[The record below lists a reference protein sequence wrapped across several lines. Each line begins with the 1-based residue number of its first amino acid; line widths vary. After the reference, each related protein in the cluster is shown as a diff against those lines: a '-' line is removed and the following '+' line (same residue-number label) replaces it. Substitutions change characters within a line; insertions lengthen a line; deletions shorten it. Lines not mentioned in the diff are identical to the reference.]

1 MSKFCTTCGHRITN
15 GGSYEREVYDE
26 VTSNNSKNKDSTTTN
41 NKNNTKDLLNKASS
55 SSNDNPF
62 LTSMSSATTVAGVS
76 STGNDKTIA
85 SIEASPMRSLKTG
98 INMATFCGK
107 CDAMIEDIPP
117 SNPPL
122 FGIIKLP
129 GPQPGVDGV
138 IDVPLS
144 SEEENESK
152 MISSLNK
159 KGSSSSSGN
168 NSNGG
173 EDEDDED
180 NDEDRDQPL
189 KSSEMS
195 NDALES
201 HRRKIKY
208 YAPPEHMDMVYGYVE
223 RHRGQYITSFHFRR
237 EADDKFIMAA
247 TMEADLTGKIYIHTK
262 QEIKGEGRI
271 SQVPSN
277 DKDPNYI
284 GILIPNFLGTEFVLH
299 DYRVKY
305 QENKL
310 TPSVNRA
317 QRPFVMELAYL
328 KFDVNIL
335 GRVPNSLKAT
345 FPRWEENFSD
355 YPQNKTIK
363 DRYAEKTVKR
373 ELDETKTLGEKIK
386 ALQNKELRKEYTMI
400 DSEEKE
406 ELLLFGL
413 LIFLYAICLLNC
425 KRVLLTMSINY
436 NIDTAKPQWSEEMQ
450 AWTLNFNGRVNIA
463 SKKNIIL
470 TPSKENES
478 MDEEFGSET
487 TCVRF
492 GKFTKHR
499 FSLDHRYPVSPIQAF
514 SVALSTFAK
523 KKVVT

>member
-26 VTSNNSKNKDSTTTN
+26 VTSNSNKNKDSTTN
-41 NKNNTKDLLNKASS
+41 NKNKSKDLINKGST

-62 LTSMSSATTVAGVS
+62 LNNMSSAS
-76 STGNDKTIA
+76 SMASASATGNDKTIA
-85 SIEASPMRSLKTG
+85 SIEVSPMRTLKTG

-107 CDAMIEDIPP
+107 CDAMIEDIPS
-117 SNPPL
+117 SNPSL

-152 MISSLNK
+152 SSLNK
-159 KGSSSSSGN
+159 NGSSSSSNGN
-168 NSNGG
+168 GNG
-173 EDEDDED
+173 EDGDED
-180 NDEDRDQPL
+180 DEDRDQPL

-201 HRRKIKY
+201 HRRRIKY

-223 RHRGQYITSFHFRR
+223 RHRGQHITSFHFRR

-262 QEIKGEGRI
+262 QEIKGDGRI
-271 SQVPSN
+271 SQVPSS
-277 DKDPNYI
+277 DRDPNYL

-310 TPSVNRA
+310 APSVNRA

-335 GRVPNSLKAT
+335 GRVPNSLKAI

-355 YPQNKTIK
+355 YPQSKSIK
-363 DRYAEKTVKR
+363 ERYAEKTVKR
-373 ELDETKTLGEKIK
+373 ELDENKTLGEKIK
-386 ALQNKELRKEYTMI
+386 AMQNKELRKEYTMI

-406 ELLLFGL
+406 ELLLFGSF
-413 LIFLYAICLLNC
+413 IFIFVIIC
-425 KRVLLTMSINY
+425 
-436 NIDTAKPQWSEEMQ
+436 
-450 AWTLNFNGRVNIA
+450 
-463 SKKNIIL
+463 
-470 TPSKENES
+470 
-478 MDEEFGSET
+478 
-487 TCVRF
+487 
-492 GKFTKHR
+492 
-499 FSLDHRYPVSPIQAF
+499 IQF
-514 SVALSTFAK
+514 QK
-523 KKVVT
+523 QY